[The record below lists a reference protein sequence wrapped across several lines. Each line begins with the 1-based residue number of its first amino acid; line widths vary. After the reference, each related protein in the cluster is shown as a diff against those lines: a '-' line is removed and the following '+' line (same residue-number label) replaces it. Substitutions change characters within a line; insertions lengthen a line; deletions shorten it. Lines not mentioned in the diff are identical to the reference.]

1 LGEIQHYKEHAGNN
15 KAQATLALVGACKQ
29 LAIKLAI
36 RTTAGWQFHP
46 NAASRRL
53 WRDVSLFPAGTLL
66 PVACSGS
73 ILLQPRS
80 FATMIYVERFQELCR
95 HAEQEIDPARIH
107 RIREEL
113 LELLQEEEL
122 TLLLEQRR
130 KLSSASRSGFHPDFP

>member
-1 LGEIQHYKEHAGNN
+1 MCEIQHYKEHAGNN

-73 ILLQPRS
+73 
-80 FATMIYVERFQELCR
+80 FF
-95 HAEQEIDPARIH
+95 
-107 RIREEL
+107 
-113 LELLQEEEL
+113 
-122 TLLLEQRR
+122 
-130 KLSSASRSGFHPDFP
+130 SSLGASRQ